1 MGRTGQDGGRG
12 RNGPKPTLLGPLSPS
27 FAPASTPGRFS
38 RCGTVL
44 ARFPAEPAPPAPQT
58 LISPARKTDPMN
70 YLLAPLLSLG
80 LLAADAAA
88 QRSQGTSPLRRA
100 RGTFAAA
107 DSNKDGVLDAREV
120 SRASIPRDEFK
131 AFDQDGDRA
140 LSSDEFLLYYRQLLI
155 DARRPAGAELD
166 REAAR
171 IQALRKAHE
180 EKEARA
186 RRAAA
191 KASGGG
197 EGAGQGKPTDGNSAS
212 SNLEKLQRAKQA
224 LNERAVEGG
233 MSREQLQAIEQGLEE
248 RARAASGSGSTPVDS
263 VAPAGPAPTRQ
274 ERLRAAH
281 EAAEARRRHAAQ
293 RAREARQGAAGGAV
307 TRMEDLTP
315 STRAKVQ
322 RALAALE
329 VRAQAG
335 HMTRAQFEAKKRELL
350 ERARQV
356 DAAAAAGTD
365 PGSSGQTAAQRAQA
379 ERRRRAAANG
389 GGQTPAQ
396 RAQAERR
403 RRAAA
408 NGGANG
414 GGQTPGQR
422 AQAERRRQAASGSG
436 NQGGGDARPAGGSA
450 KSRAGERRG
459 G

>member
-1 MGRTGQDGGRG
+1 
-12 RNGPKPTLLGPLSPS
+12 
-27 FAPASTPGRFS
+27 
-38 RCGTVL
+38 
-44 ARFPAEPAPPAPQT
+44 
-58 LISPARKTDPMN
+58 MN
-70 YLLAPLLSLG
+70 YLLTPLLSLG

-88 QRSQGTSPLRRA
+88 QRSQETSPLRRA

-197 EGAGQGKPTDGNSAS
+197 DGTGQEKPAEGSSAS

-263 VAPAGPAPTRQ
+263 VAPAVPAPTRQ
-274 ERLRAAH
+274 ERLRAAD

-293 RAREARQGAAGGAV
+293 RAREARQGAAGGAGDG
-307 TRMEDLTP
+307 MEGLTP

-356 DAAAAAGTD
+356 DAAAAAGT
-365 PGSSGQTAAQRAQA
+365 GSSGQTAAQRAQA

-403 RRAAA
+403 RRAA
-408 NGGANG
+408 GSDDANG

-436 NQGGGDARPAGGSA
+436 NKGGGDARSAGGSA
-450 KSRAGERRG
+450 KSSTSERRG